1 MSEYLAGGEEHRSSF
16 FTHAWQALLL
26 APSATLAS
34 PALATFY
41 KQAPGLPN
49 LLPSGQVLAPQIS
62 FLWTCPGPFLRL
74 TTSTSLTARPPSAW
88 HACSP
93 ALSPAPQE
101 FAPPSWLVCPED
113 QVPVEEGT
121 EGWPGAST
129 SRGHLFTGEETLREL
144 PGLPQAHSSC
154 PMLLLSPKGSL
165 WRAQGQIQSHL
176 APFSPLCLP
185 WEPLGHTSATAPPW

>member
-1 MSEYLAGGEEHRSSF
+1 MWSQNSGVLGSV
-16 FTHAWQALLL
+16 
-26 APSATLAS
+26 AS
-34 PALATFY
+34 PFS
-41 KQAPGLPN
+41 LPTGM
-49 LLPSGQVLAPQIS
+49 LVGSPIVLLVQVGSPRLPSDTPGPMRPAWTQIS

>member
-1 MSEYLAGGEEHRSSF
+1 M
-16 FTHAWQALLL
+16 
-26 APSATLAS
+26 AS

-41 KQAPGLPN
+41 KQALGLPN
-49 LLPSGQVLAPQIS
+49 LPPSGGALTPQIS
-62 FLWTCPGPFLRL
+62 FPWTCPGPFLKL
-74 TTSTSLTARPPSAW
+74 TTSTSLTAQPPSAR

-93 ALSPAPQE
+93 ALPPAPGE

-129 SRGHLFTGEETLREL
+129 SRGHLFIGEETLREL
-144 PGLPQAHSSC
+144 PGLPCAHSPC
-154 PMLLLSPKGSL
+154 PMPLLSPKGSL
-165 WRAQGQIQSHL
+165 WSAQGQIQSHL
-176 APFSPLCLP
+176 APFSLLCLP